1 MAFLGYGVWSLVAYR
16 LVQITISTLLYWFN
30 TKWKP
35 TGKFSKSKFN
45 KHFHFGYKL
54 TLSGL
59 LDTVF
64 TNLYSIIIGRYFPVA
79 QVGFYQRANSLKM
92 LPVSTISSVVGRVSY
107 PLFAQIKDDN
117 QRLKRVYKKIM
128 QMIIFLLAPT
138 LIILGVLAEPLFRFL
153 FTEKWLPAVPYFQI
167 LVITGIL
174 YPIHAYNLNI
184 INVKG
189 RSDLFLKLE
198 IIKKAMIVVVVGIA
212 FRYGIYGLLYSS
224 VITSILAFF
233 INTHYSGKFIAY
245 TAWEQIKDIMPIL
258 LLATFVGALVF
269 FADASITNLWQT
281 AYLNNTFPL
290 EIIHN
295 YLSFDFFRLLT
306 GGLFGSIVYILLS
319 YLLKSHSLQEIFVI
333 LQQRKKNG

>member
-1 MAFLGYGVWSLVAYR
+1 
-16 LVQITISTLLYWFN
+16 
-30 TKWKP
+30 
-35 TGKFSKSKFN
+35 
-45 KHFHFGYKL
+45 
-54 TLSGL
+54 
-59 LDTVF
+59 
-64 TNLYSIIIGRYFPVA
+64 
-79 QVGFYQRANSLKM
+79 
-92 LPVSTISSVVGRVSY
+92 
-107 PLFAQIKDDN
+107 LFAQIKDDN

-167 LVITGIL
+167 LVVTAIL
-174 YPIHAYNLNI
+174 TPLHSYNLNI
-184 INVKG
+184 LKIKG

-290 EIIHN
+290 EILHN